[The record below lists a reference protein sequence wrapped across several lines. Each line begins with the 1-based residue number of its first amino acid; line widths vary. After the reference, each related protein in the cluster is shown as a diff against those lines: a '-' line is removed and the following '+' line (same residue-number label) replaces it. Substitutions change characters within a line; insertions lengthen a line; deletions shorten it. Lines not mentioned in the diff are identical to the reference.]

1 MRWLLELPILASL
14 KLLAAGKAGEVKALR
29 GELDGCLRL
38 RIGDSHSLPATAPT
52 GVGSGDFRRNHV
64 VNFFL
69 IRLQIKATNITKRL
83 KAIGMPEKNIQTC
96 LNDFASS
103 AASSEV
109 GGGASGAKWKKYI
122 KMIVVRTL
130 NAKAGA
136 AMRIAGRRRPSAAG
150 NTAAKATTVQPMP
163 PK

>member
-1 MRWLLELPILASL
+1 MRSADFGVRNGMDGV
-14 KLLAAGKAGEVKALR
+14 KTARGGAAAPPYQRAEVT
-29 GELDGCLRL
+29 GH
-38 RIGDSHSLPATAPT
+38 DSARCCGPSARDRVA
-52 GVGSGDFRRNHV
+52 
-64 VNFFL
+64 NFLL
-69 IRLQIKATNITKRL
+69 IRLQIKAKIITKRL